1 MTTTEP
7 SAPGED
13 SGPAADP
20 VRRTS
25 FATNDADRGIAAMSE
40 LYTGLGMRP
49 PTDVSFELRMA
60 AASTGPLL
68 AHRFRLS
75 TSESSGT
82 GDVSGTYSVVHVL
95 TGRLTVSSGKERI
108 GTTLPFLLPKGP
120 YGGRWDGLLELS
132 TVVLDARS
140 VEGIARDLLGAPDF
154 ALRFTGSTPVSAQ
167 MTRYWLAQVR
177 HFHRDLLPNAEA
189 LRTPLVRAEAFRSLA
204 GALLHCFPN
213 TFLAQ
218 PAPSESARA
227 LPAQVRRAVAF
238 VDEHLHEDVGLAEIA
253 AAARMSPRGLQ
264 AAFRRELGRTPVG
277 YLREARLDAAQQ
289 ELLRADPA
297 GGVTVAAVA
306 ARWGFGHPGRFATA
320 YRARFGE
327 PPGTTLH
334 R

>member
-1 MTTTEP
+1 MTT
-7 SAPGED
+7 SAT
-13 SGPAADP
+13 SGPEESPRPSEDP
-20 VRRTS
+20 IRRTS
-25 FATNDADRGIAAMSE
+25 FSTHDADRGIAAMSE
-40 LYTGLGMRP
+40 LYTGLGMRA
-49 PTDVSFELRMA
+49 PTDGSFELRMA
-60 AASTGPLL
+60 AASIGPLL
-68 AHRFRLS
+68 AHRFRLC

-95 TGRLTVSSGKERI
+95 RGHLTVSSGKERI
-108 GTTLPFLLPKGP
+108 ATPLPFLLPQGL

-132 TVVLDARS
+132 TVVLDARA
-140 VEGIARDLLGAPDF
+140 VEETARDLLGAPGF
-154 ALRFTGSTPVSAQ
+154 GLRFTGSTPVSPQ

-177 HFHRDLLPNAEA
+177 HFHRDLLPNTEA
-189 LRTPLVRAEAFRSLA
+189 LSTPLVRAEAFRSLA
-204 GALLHCFPN
+204 AALLHCFPN

-218 PAPSESARA
+218 PAPSGATAA

-277 YLREARLDAAQQ
+277 YLREARLDAAHRD
-289 ELLRADPA
+289 LLRADPA
-297 GGVTVAAVA
+297 AGETVAAVA
-306 ARWGFGHPGRFATA
+306 ARWGFAHPGRFATV
-320 YRARFGE
+320 YRTRFGE

>member
-1 MTTTEP
+1 MTTSET
-7 SAPGED
+7 PGPED
-13 SGPAADP
+13 DSRTAEEP

-25 FATNDADRGIAAMSE
+25 FATHDADRGIAAMSE
-40 LYTGLGMRP
+40 LYTGLGMRA
-49 PTDVSFELRMA
+49 PTDGSFELRIA
-60 AASTGPLL
+60 AASVGPLL

-95 TGRLTVSSGKERI
+95 TGNLTVSSGKERI
-108 GTTLPFLLPKGP
+108 ATPLPFLLPQGL

-140 VEGIARDLLGAPDF
+140 VEDTARELLGAPAF
-154 ALRFTGSTPVSAQ
+154 GLHFTGSTPVSPQ

-177 HFHRDLLPNAEA
+177 HFHRDLLPNTEA

-218 PAPSESARA
+218 PAPSESTSA
-227 LPAQVRRAVAF
+227 LPAQLRRAVAF
-238 VDEHLHEDVGLAEIA
+238 VDEHLHEDIGLAEIA

-277 YLREARLDAAQQ
+277 YLREARLDAARGD
-289 ELLRADPA
+289 LLGADPA
-297 GGVTVAAVA
+297 AGTTVAAVA
-306 ARWGFGHPGRFATA
+306 TRWGFAHAGRFATA

>member
-1 MTTTEP
+1 MTTSQTP
-7 SAPGED
+7 GPGED
-13 SGPAADP
+13 AGSAADP

-25 FATNDADRGIAAMSE
+25 FSTQDADRGIAAMSE
-40 LYTGLGMRP
+40 LYTGLGMRA
-49 PTDVSFELRMA
+49 PTDGSFELRMA
-60 AASTGPLL
+60 AASVGPLL

-75 TSESSGT
+75 TSASSGT

-95 TGRLTVSSGKERI
+95 TGRLTVSTGTERLT
-108 GTTLPFLLPKGP
+108 TTLPFLLPQGL

-140 VEGIARDLLGAPDF
+140 VEETARELLGAPAF
-154 ALRFTGSTPVSAQ
+154 GLRFTGSTPVSPQ

-204 GALLHCFPN
+204 AALLHCFPN

-218 PAPSESARA
+218 PAPSESTSA
-227 LPAQVRRAVAF
+227 LPAQLRRAVAF

-277 YLREARLDAAQQ
+277 YLREARLDAARQD
-289 ELLRADPA
+289 LLRADPTE
-297 GGVTVAAVA
+297 GGTVAAVA
-306 ARWGFGHPGRFATA
+306 ARWGFAHPGRFATA

-327 PPGTTLH
+327 PPGATLH